1 MSIRTLRMEAGY
13 VSVWEIVIFRMRT
26 DRNIS
31 LERRSL
37 MKITDE
43 CIACGTCVESCPV
56 GAIVESDEIFMITE
70 DCTDCGACE
79 SSCPVDAI
87 VE

>member
-1 MSIRTLRMEAGY
+1 
-13 VSVWEIVIFRMRT
+13 
-26 DRNIS
+26 
-31 LERRSL
+31 

-56 GAIVESDEIFMITE
+56 GAIVESDEIYMITE
-70 DCTDCGACE
+70 DCTDCGGCV

>member
-1 MSIRTLRMEAGY
+1 
-13 VSVWEIVIFRMRT
+13 
-26 DRNIS
+26 
-31 LERRSL
+31 

-43 CIACGTCVESCPV
+43 CIACGTCVENCPV
-56 GAIVESDEIFMITE
+56 GAIVESDEIYMITE
-70 DCTDCGACE
+70 DCTDCGACV